1 MAVKTTAK
9 PVPKIMSPGANPS
22 VSPAALELKK
32 IRDFYAK
39 NGHVP
44 TILANESKKMFG
56 SANATDVSNLG
67 KQVALG
73 KMTQAEA
80 LKAVRAGTAG
90 VGDLNKRAGL
100 ATSLE
105 IDPAEQ
111 AVRDNLAAIDA
122 AFQSSSTKSQQLG
135 QATVARQKAIYDAL
149 QRTIADEAP
158 NIQGQYAATGQQV
171 AGNYDA
177 AAVATKQNFDAAAA
191 NSNNQANRM
200 GLVPS
205 AVANDDSNFLQG
217 ILASQKTAAQGTLA
231 NLQQADINSANQFSR
246 SVGAESAG
254 VQTGTIGDFA
264 ARQQA
269 ALDELTKQKNAGTSQ
284 INNLESTRG
293 AKLYETLQGLQAA
306 RQQQLVDA
314 QDRQFQ
320 QMIAQQTLGVKQTE
334 AQTHQFSAQTD
345 RAKVQQAAKLSDA
358 QLQKIQRE
366 SVPGTLEYETA
377 VAAIELKK
385 AQAAAAV
392 TNAKTGIQNANTAA
406 TKVNNAANATT
417 KYGKGMPGVANYLKD
432 MNVDQATYD
441 MAMKHVNNT
450 IASHK
455 TGDYANG
462 LRGVEGYIKAHKLPP
477 NIANVLRTATAI
489 AYGKN

>member
-1 MAVKTTAK
+1 MA
-9 PVPKIMSPGANPS
+9 PGANPAS
-22 VSPAALELKK
+22 SAQALELKK

-56 SANATDVSNLG
+56 TANAADVSNLG

-73 KMTQAEA
+73 KMTQADA
-80 LKAVRAGTAG
+80 LKAVRAGTSG
-90 VGDLNKRAGL
+90 IGDLNKRAGL

-111 AVRDNLAAIDA
+111 SIRDNLTALDA
-122 AFQSSSTKSQQLG
+122 AFQSSSTKNQQLG
-135 QATVARQKAIYDAL
+135 QATAARQKAIYDAL
-149 QRTIADEAP
+149 QNTLATEAP
-158 NIQGQYAATGQQV
+158 KIQQQYANTTQQV

-177 AAVATKQNFDAAAA
+177 AAAATKQNYDAAAVNA
-191 NSNNQANRM
+191 NNQANRM
-200 GLVPS
+200 GLIPS

-246 SVGAESAG
+246 SMGAESAG

-264 ARQQA
+264 SRQQA
-269 ALDELTKQKNAGTSQ
+269 ALDELTSQKNAGNAQ
-284 INNLESTRG
+284 IGQLESTRG
-293 AKLYETLQGLQAA
+293 AKLYETLQGLQTA
-306 RQQQLVDA
+306 RQQQLIDA
-314 QDRQFQ
+314 QDRAFQ
-320 QMIAQQTLGVKQTE
+320 QNLASQTLGVKQTE
-334 AQTHQFSAQTD
+334 AATHQFSAQTD
-345 RAKVQQAAKLSDA
+345 RQKVEQAAKLSDA

-385 AQAAAAV
+385 AQAASTL

-417 KYGKGMPGVANYLKD
+417 KYGKGMPGVQNYLKD
-432 MNVDQATYD
+432 SNVDQATYD
-441 MAMKHVNNT
+441 MAMKHISNT
-450 IASHK
+450 IATHK

-462 LRGVEGYIKAHKLPP
+462 LRGVEGYIKAHKLSPAV
-477 NIANVLRTATAI
+477 ANVLRTATAI